1 MPIKGVH
8 RVAKPLANGS
18 VRYYY
23 RTARQGGV
31 TFWECD
37 DTPLDLNGK
46 RLPAGFIEAYTDALD
61 VERGVT
67 PSSFEQAFH
76 EYQKKSA
83 KFKSLVDKSRETRVR
98 YLTAWLDMKIRNGQL
113 ARTAPL
119 AIFDH
124 KEVVPYIV
132 EHRDETWGHSLSSAH
147 EAMIALSAFLTWC
160 MGVGK
165 LDSNKVSAIEKQY
178 ERPADKARIW
188 SDGEI
193 AAFMTAA
200 PWQLE
205 HFLEL
210 ALFTGLRLQD
220 AIRLPVTALKE
231 EHIII
236 PTGKSRGATNAI
248 VPITPPL
255 RTLLKRI
262 ETRRKKLKASPTTLL
277 FNSKGRPWSKD
288 GSGLAT
294 SFYKIRDRVF
304 EHTTDRPTIHDLRK
318 TAATRMVI
326 LQKRYPKVITDGVLT
341 DMFGWTPGTLAK
353 MKRIYVSDAAVIT
366 AMTAGNRT
374 EQKR

>member
-8 RVAKPLANGS
+8 RVAKPLANGN

-37 DTPLDLNGK
+37 GKPLDGK

-67 PSSFEQAFH
+67 PGSFEQAFH
-76 EYQKKSA
+76 EYQEKSA
-83 KFKSLVDKSRETRVR
+83 KFKRMVDKSRETRVR

-113 ARTAPL
+113 ARTSPL
-119 AIFDH
+119 EIFDR

-132 EHRDETWGHSLSSAH
+132 KHRDETWGHSLSVAD

-160 MGVGK
+160 MGEGK
-165 LDSNKVSAIEKQY
+165 LDTNKVSAIPSQY
-178 ERPADKARIW
+178 ERPVDSARIW
-188 SDGEI
+188 SDGEV

-220 AIRLPVTALKE
+220 LIRLPVTAVRDH
-231 EHIII
+231 HIII
-236 PTGKSRGATNAI
+236 PTGKSKGAATAI
-248 VPITPPL
+248 VPIIPPL
-255 RTLLKRI
+255 RALLKRI
-262 ETRRKKLKASPTTLL
+262 EVRRKKLKASPTTLL
-277 FNSKGRPWSKD
+277 FNSKGKPWSKE

-294 SFYKIRDRVF
+294 SFYKVRDRVLKDPA
-304 EHTTDRPTIHDLRK
+304 DRPTIHDLRK

-341 DMFGWTPGTLAK
+341 DMFGWSAGTLAK

-366 AMTAGNRT
+366 AITAGNRT